1 MNAHVRRKLDMA
13 GRVRDFSRL
22 HTSEDPSYAV
32 VLTSFES
39 HLDRAE
45 ALARQQRGGQITS
58 RTARARRREHRA
70 MLHENLLPYLVR
82 VGEAVARTQPE
93 LGQTFELPKSKL
105 ANAVYRTAARS
116 MFDQASA
123 ARDRFIAAGM
133 TERFLTDLGE
143 TLDAFDKAVEESSEA
158 RLAHVGARADLEA
171 VTEELMELVALL
183 DGLNRYRF
191 RNNAELTAAWDSARN
206 VVGPSQPKPVEPSPQ
221 NPPGDDV
228 VKPAA

>member
-1 MNAHVRRKLDMA
+1 MNANVRRKLDMA
-13 GRVRDFSRL
+13 GRVRDFSRQ

-39 HLDRAE
+39 HLARAE
-45 ALARQQRGGQITS
+45 AQARQQRAGQIT
-58 RTARARRREHRA
+58 ARAATARRREHRD

-93 LGQTFELPKSKL
+93 LGQTFVLPKSKV
-105 ANAVYRTAARS
+105 ANAVYRTAARA
-116 MFDQASA
+116 MFDQATA
-123 ARDRFIAAGM
+123 ARDRFISAGI
-133 TERFLTDLGE
+133 TEQFLADLGE
-143 TLDAFDKAVEESSEA
+143 TLDAYDKAVEESREA
-158 RLAHVGARADLEA
+158 RIAHVGARAELDV

-191 RNNAELTAAWDSARN
+191 RNNAELAAAWDSARN
-206 VVGPSQPKPVEPSPQ
+206 VSGPSRSKPAGQEPQ
-221 NPPGDDV
+221 DPPGEV